1 MACLFLLQSG
11 VGFLH
16 AVMAAETIQPPEE
29 NDMNIKTDLASL
41 EPRNEFTRR
50 DFVVTMLA
58 VGFAAVV
65 RPSAAVVSTI
75 C

>member
-1 MACLFLLQSG
+1 
-11 VGFLH
+11 
-16 AVMAAETIQPPEE
+16 MAAETIQPPEE
-29 NDMNIKTDLASL
+29 NYMNIKADLASL

-50 DFVVTMLA
+50 DVVVTMLA
-58 VGFAAVV
+58 VGFAAAV